1 MRNIGKVLFVSLIAL
16 FLIGGTSSCNSKK
29 KMLKQEYEMKL
40 QQAKD
45 DLNAII
51 NDQSDLTLDQQIAR
65 IEEISNGDFNDP
77 ELNELIEYA
86 KLYVKLA
93 EEEKLKKERRAEE
106 ERLRMEELNNIPKT
120 SLEDYFGKI
129 AGASSIS
136 SANSLINEALELFAS
151 PDAIVLIRI
160 NSFGDYDR
168 PTTAVEYLN
177 YLKDS
182 KEAKMRIYEAKYDD
196 NNKITEL
203 ELIKK

>member
-1 MRNIGKVLFVSLIAL
+1 MKTNPFLDMMRQHSNEELLLILGAKRADYVADAIAAAEEVLGERGVAFEKKPDEEFV
-16 FLIGGTSSCNSKK
+16 
-29 KMLKQEYEMKL
+29 Q
-40 QQAKD
+40 
-45 DLNAII
+45 
-51 NDQSDLTLDQQIAR
+51 
-65 IEEISNGDFNDP
+65 
-77 ELNELIEYA
+77 
-86 KLYVKLA
+86 
-93 EEEKLKKERRAEE
+93 EEKLKEERRAEE

>member
-93 EEEKLKKERRAEE
+93 EEEKLKEERRAEE
-106 ERLRMEELNNIPKT
+106 ERLRTEELNNIPKT

-136 SANSLINEALELFAS
+136 SANSLINEALELFTS